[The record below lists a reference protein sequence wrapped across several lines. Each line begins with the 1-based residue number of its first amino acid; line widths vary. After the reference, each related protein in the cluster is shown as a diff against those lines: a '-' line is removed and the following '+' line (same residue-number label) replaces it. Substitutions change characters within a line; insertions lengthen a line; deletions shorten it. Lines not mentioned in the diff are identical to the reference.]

1 VPTTSTDSD
10 PLVRMEAKRWR
21 GALVLVAL
29 LTVAL
34 FPLLVGPFFADDY
47 LHIEVAEKLREALS
61 GGWVLHIDTAG
72 AWWTPPGLSVEYF
85 RPLVVL
91 SFAADRLFYGDHPF
105 GYHVTNLVLH
115 ATGTWL
121 VWAIGRRVLGPGFG
135 AWGAAALFAIHP
147 CHTLAVG
154 WISGRTDVLAGVL
167 YLAAFFAYLESRS
180 AAGARRA
187 GLTTATLALFTLA
200 LFSKEMALSL
210 PAVMLG
216 DAVLRPAAEPLARRL
231 VAPVLAG
238 VVAAAYLALR
248 IVVLGGFH
256 PPPTPFAYHLGDPGL
271 AWHLATAPLLYLA
284 DFVLFVPPDPMATEP
299 FWRAHPLLLALFLA
313 LIVRTF
319 WSTLQR
325 APSRTT
331 AVWSLGWMAITLLP
345 VTMLTIGEHFLY
357 LPSAGYCLLVGSQLP
372 ADPASIDAK
381 QRRGLAIVAA
391 LVMVVCVARTT
402 MFTNLAREA
411 ARTIASAA
419 AALEASPS
427 ARLLLVEDLPVAAA
441 LAFPHAVRL
450 ALPGRDVDVEILSL
464 LPYVMP
470 GPGDYSEVSYPDR
483 MHLALR
489 RGEGFLGSYLERALA
504 GPRPSLQ
511 SGETISRATYEVHV
525 DAVSD
530 GRPLAL
536 GVTILDPAH
545 TIVLGGTAQG
555 LRLLTPHADPPGSTL
570 SRGTKP

>member
-1 VPTTSTDSD
+1 
-10 PLVRMEAKRWR
+10 
-21 GALVLVAL
+21 
-29 LTVAL
+29 
-34 FPLLVGPFFADDY
+34 
-47 LHIEVAEKLREALS
+47 
-61 GGWVLHIDTAG
+61 VLHIDTAG
-72 AWWTPPGLSVEYF
+72 TWWTPPGLSVEYF

-91 SFAADRLFYGDHPF
+91 SFAADRVLYGDHPF
-105 GYHVTNLVLH
+105 GYHLTNLTLH
-115 ATGTWL
+115 AAGTWL
-121 VWAIGRRVLGPGFG
+121 VWGIGRRVLGPGFG

-167 YLAAFFAYLESRS
+167 YLAAFLAYLESR
-180 AAGARRA
+180 ATAGGRRA
-187 GLTTATLALFTLA
+187 GLTTATLVLFTLA

-216 DAVLRPAAEPLARRL
+216 HALLRPDGEPLARRL

-256 PPPTPFAYHLGDPGL
+256 TPPTPFAYHLGDPGL

-284 DFVLFVPPDPMATEP
+284 DFVLFVPADPMATEP
-299 FWRAHPLLLALFLA
+299 FWHAHPLLMVLFLA
-313 LIVRTF
+313 LIGRTF

-331 AVWSLGWMAITLLP
+331 AVWGLGWMAITLLP

-372 ADPASIDAK
+372 ADPANIDAK

-391 LVMVVCVARTT
+391 LVMVVCVVRTT
-402 MFTNLAREA
+402 MFTNLARESS
-411 ARTIASAA
+411 RTIASAA
-419 AALEASPS
+419 AALKAAPS

-464 LPYVMP
+464 LSHVMP
-470 GPGDYSEVSYPDR
+470 GPGDYSEVSYPDWA
-483 MHLALR
+483 HLVLR

-504 GPRPSLQ
+504 GPRPPLQ
-511 SGETISRATYEVHV
+511 SGETIPRGTYEVRV
-525 DAVSD
+525 GDVSD
-530 GRPLAL
+530 GRPHAL
-536 GVTILDPAH
+536 GVTLFNPAH
-545 TIVLGGTAQG
+545 TIVLGGTPQG
-555 LRLLTPHADPPGSTL
+555 LELLTRPAGPGASTL
-570 SRGTKP
+570 SRGPKP